1 MPDAPAF
8 RPSIAWIGALLLSIF
23 MMGSAAAQGAGPIC
37 SGSVC
42 RLDQGW
48 TDDDRA
54 FWYGETQ
61 GSRLLPLAWMLA
73 LERADAGGAPGEPFL
88 SEANVRRLGYLPRP
102 ASVTN
107 PDGLPVGFV
116 VDHDKSRSA
125 DLMCDTFPATCD
137 ALTMRK
143 PWIGMNCS
151 ACHTAE
157 IVHGGQRLR
166 VDGAP
171 TLADFQALEEDL
183 LAALIATVDDRARFD
198 RFARVVLR
206 AGLTVESRAALQA
219 QLLEQIAW
227 QKRLAAKNAAP
238 VRYGHG
244 RLDAQGHI
252 LNKVSLTVKGVE
264 QPTDILAD
272 APASYPFIWNT
283 SQQSKI
289 QWNGIANNILQI
301 DLFGNVTDIGSLV
314 RNASEVIGVFAHIE
328 TDRGKAYRGYPSSVR
343 VANLVQLERRLA
355 KLKSPRWPEGVLPP
369 IDWERASRGK
379 DLFTRFG
386 CESCHK
392 PLAWD
397 DLTSPAKE
405 QMTPLDKVDT
415 DVFLACNTFL
425 HRSKAGNFAGQKVF
439 AFQGERIPETAF
451 TRDMLVNAVVGSVV
465 GNVDELVGTL
475 FDDVFPGGRGRSSVA
490 FALPDAVDYLPG
502 VTNEAKKRQA
512 EQCLTTEHALLA
524 YKARPLN
531 GIWATPPYLH
541 NGSVPTLYD
550 LLLPAAVRNRAPTG
564 APEPQPAGPLR
575 PEVFT
580 VGSVEFDPV
589 KVGYRSD
596 PEAPGGSF
604 VFRVRDEATGE
615 PIPGN
620 SNAGHDYGTG
630 ALTDAERMDLVE
642 YLKTL

>member
-1 MPDAPAF
+1 M
-8 RPSIAWIGALLLSIF
+8 SLIGSVLLSILLI
-23 MMGSAAAQGAGPIC
+23 GSAAAESAGAIC

-48 TDDDRA
+48 TDADRT

-61 GSRLLPLAWMLA
+61 GSRLLPLGWMLA
-73 LERADAGGAPGEPFL
+73 LERADAGAAPAEPFL

-102 ASVTN
+102 ATDAN

-116 VDHDKSRSA
+116 VDLDKTRAA

-143 PWIGMNCS
+143 PWVGMNCS

-157 IVHGGQRLR
+157 IAYGDKRLR

-183 LAALIATVDDRARFD
+183 LAALVATVDDRARFD
-198 RFARVVLR
+198 RFARSVLKS
-206 AGLTVESRAALQA
+206 GLTVESRAALEA
-219 QLLEQIAW
+219 QLTEQIVW

-252 LNKVSLTVKGVE
+252 LNKVSLTVLGVE

-272 APASYPFIWNT
+272 APASYPHIWNT
-283 SQQSKI
+283 SQQAKI

-343 VANLVQLERRLA
+343 VANLIHLERRLA
-355 KLKSPRWPEGVLPP
+355 GLKSPRWPEDLLPP
-369 IDWERASRGK
+369 IDWERAARGR

-392 PLAWD
+392 PLAFD

-425 HRSKAGNFAGQKVF
+425 HRSKAGNFEGQKVF

-502 VTNEAKKRQA
+502 VTDVAKKRQA
-512 EQCLTTEHALLA
+512 EQCLTTEHAILA

-531 GIWATPPYLH
+531 GIWATAPYLH

-550 LLLPAAVRNRAPTG
+550 LLLPAGVRNRAPTG
-564 APEPQPAGPLR
+564 APAPAPEGPLR

-580 VGSVEFDPV
+580 VGSIAFDPV

-596 PEAPGGSF
+596 AEAPGGSF
-604 VFRVRDEATGE
+604 VFRVRDAATGE

-620 SNAGHDYGTG
+620 SNAGHDYGNG
-630 ALTDAERMDLVE
+630 ALTDVERMDLVE